1 MANFTKNKRE
11 WRFPKASEK
20 SMFQGRKIIIATK
33 HQKEAVI
40 APILARELGLSAF
53 VDERLDTDLLGTFSG
68 EVERK
73 LDPIATARQK
83 CLMAMEL
90 SGCDLGVASEGSFGP
105 HPSLFFVSANEEFLM
120 LIDKQN
126 DLEIVVR
133 EFSADTNFDGK
144 EILDEEALFEFANQ
158 VGFPSHGLILR
169 RSSDDFGAL
178 HKGIT
183 DFDKLKA
190 TYTAIVKT
198 YGRVYVETDMRAL
211 YNPTRMRV
219 IQKAAEKL
227 VQKIKSTCP
236 QCHTP
241 GFGVTGAKRGLLCS
255 LCGSSTNSVL
265 SYLHVCAR
273 CNYVREEMYPNKRQ
287 EEDPMYCDHCNP

>member
-1 MANFTKNKRE
+1 MASFMKIKRE
-11 WRFPKASEK
+11 WRFPKEFEK
-20 SMFQGRKIIIATK
+20 RMFQGRKIIIATK

-40 APILARELGLSAF
+40 APILERELGLSAF

-68 EVERK
+68 EIERK
-73 LDPIATARQK
+73 LDPMATARQK

-90 SGCDLGVASEGSFGP
+90 AGCDLGLASEGSFGP

-133 EFSADTNFDGK
+133 ELSTDTNFNGK
-144 EILDEEALFEFANQ
+144 EIQDEKALLEFARQ
-158 VGFPSHGLILR
+158 AGFPSHGLILR
-169 RSSDDFGAL
+169 RSSDDFAEL

-183 DFDKLKA
+183 DFDRLKA
-190 TYTAIVKT
+190 TFAAIVKT
-198 YGRVYVETDMRAL
+198 HGRAYVETDMRAL

-236 QCHTP
+236 QCDTP
-241 GFGVTGAKRGLLCS
+241 GFGVTGAIRGLPCS
-255 LCGSSTNSVL
+255 LCGSPTRSVL
-265 SYLHVCAR
+265 SHLYVCAR
-273 CNYVREEMYPNKRQ
+273 CNYTQEEMYPNDQR